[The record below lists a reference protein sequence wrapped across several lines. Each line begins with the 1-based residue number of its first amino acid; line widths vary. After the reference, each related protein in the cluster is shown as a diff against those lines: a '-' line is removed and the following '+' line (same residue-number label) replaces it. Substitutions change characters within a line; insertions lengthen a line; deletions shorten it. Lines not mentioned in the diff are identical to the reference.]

1 MNIMDGQMLKKNTR
15 FIQWQQMMIENLNK
29 KINISKKYKE
39 LRKII

>member
-1 MNIMDGQMLKKNTR
+1 MLKKNTR